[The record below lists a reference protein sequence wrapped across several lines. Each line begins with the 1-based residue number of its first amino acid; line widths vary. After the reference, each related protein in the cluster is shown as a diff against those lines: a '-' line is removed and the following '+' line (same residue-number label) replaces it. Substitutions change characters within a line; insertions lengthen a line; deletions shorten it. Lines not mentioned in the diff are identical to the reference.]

1 MGGWVVGSAGNRASS
16 APIELGLG
24 LSLATI
30 LMGFDTNDT
39 NLVKF
44 PDGKWNFPN
53 RKLDYFSHFQAPD
66 QRTSFIKRFSFGP
79 RFSKSIF
86 KTGKRP
92 ILTYL
97 DPS

>member
-1 MGGWVVGSAGNRASS
+1 
-16 APIELGLG
+16 
-24 LSLATI
+24 
-30 LMGFDTNDT
+30 MGFDTNEI

-44 PDGKWNFPN
+44 QDRKWNFPN
-53 RKLDYFSHFQAPD
+53 RKLNYFSHFQASD

-86 KTGKRP
+86 KTGNRP

>member
-1 MGGWVVGSAGNRASS
+1 
-16 APIELGLG
+16 
-24 LSLATI
+24 
-30 LMGFDTNDT
+30 MGFDMNKI

-44 PDGKWNFPN
+44 PDEKWNFPS
-53 RKLDYFSHFQAPD
+53 RKLNYFSHFQAPD

-97 DPS
+97 DTS